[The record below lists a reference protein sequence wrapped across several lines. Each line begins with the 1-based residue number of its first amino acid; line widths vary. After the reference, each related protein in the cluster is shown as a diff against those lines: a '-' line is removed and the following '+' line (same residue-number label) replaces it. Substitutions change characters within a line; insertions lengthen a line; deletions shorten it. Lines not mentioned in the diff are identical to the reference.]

1 MRVRVIDGKPTKG
14 DYDGLEIPSKK
25 GFILNVFGEKM
36 MSVSANKAYP
46 TEIRIGEQISKD
58 ESYKR
63 YGFSYF
69 EKADNILLPDTYL
82 QLLKDHN
89 IQ

>member
-1 MRVRVIDGKPTKG
+1 MT
-14 DYDGLEIPSKK
+14 
-25 GFILNVFGEKM
+25 
-36 MSVSANKAYP
+36 VSANKAYP

>member
-1 MRVRVIDGKPTKG
+1 MRVRIVEGKPTIG
-14 DYDGLEIPSKK
+14 DYDGLKIPSKS
-25 GFILNVFGEKM
+25 GYTLNACREKM
-36 MSVSANKAYP
+36 TVSANKAYP
-46 TEIRIGEQISKD
+46 TEIRIGESISKD

-69 EKADNILLPDTYL
+69 EKSDNILLPDTYL